1 MKIILLASN
10 QNLYS
15 NQRIIEA
22 AKNRGHEIEFA
33 NVGGCY
39 IKVASN
45 SCEVFHDEGKKF
57 EKINCVIPRIKPS
70 MTFYGTAIVRQ
81 FEVMGVQC
89 LNGSE
94 AITKSRDKLHSL
106 QLLSQH
112 SLGLPDTSFANS
124 SYDTKDLIKLVGSA
138 PLVVKLLEGTK
149 GIGVVLAETNK
160 AAESV
165 INAFRSLKADVLVQ
179 HYIKESK
186 GCDIRCFVI
195 GDQVVASMERIAQE
209 GEFRANI
216 HLGAT
221 ARSVEITDEERE
233 MAIKAAKVI
242 GLEIA
247 GVDMVRSAS
256 GPKILEVNSSPGL
269 EGIEGAT
276 GINVAEKMIE
286 YLEGN
291 RIIGDVISERTAAHS
306 DLLK

>member
-1 MKIILLASN
+1 MKIIVLASN
-10 QNLYS
+10 PNLYS
-15 NQRIIEA
+15 NQRIVDA
-22 AKNRGHEIEFA
+22 AKNRGHDVEFV

-39 IKVASN
+39 IKVDGN
-45 SCEVFHDEGKKF
+45 GCEVFHDEGKKL
-57 EKINCVIPRIKPS
+57 EKIDYVIPRLKPS

-81 FEVMGVQC
+81 FEVIGTKC
-89 LNGSE
+89 LNGSA

-106 QLLSQH
+106 QILAQQ
-112 SLGLPDTSFANS
+112 GMGVPVTSFANS

-149 GIGVVLAETNK
+149 GVGVVLAETNK

-186 GCDIRCFVI
+186 GQDIRCFVI

-221 ARSVEITDEERE
+221 ARAIEITNEERDL
-233 MAIKAAKVI
+233 AIKAAKII
-242 GLEIA
+242 GLEVA
-247 GVDMVRSAS
+247 GVDMVRSNS
-256 GPKILEVNSSPGL
+256 GPKILEINSSPGL

-286 YLEGN
+286 YLE
-291 RIIGDVISERTAAHS
+291 S
-306 DLLK
+306 K